1 MAAPEIVD
9 TLPVFTLDA
18 NDFAQFIK
26 SIAMPFSRAELNDA
40 TFGDATALKT
50 KGLKQWGVT
59 LTAEQDYAATKFDVW
74 TWALV
79 DGEAVTAMINN
90 PRGSGSG
97 EPTYTANAHAMAY
110 DPFSAGHG
118 DKVMSTL
125 VLSAGGNLSRAAI

>member
-1 MAAPEIVD
+1 MGIEIVD
-9 TLPVFTLDA
+9 TLPVFTLDG

-26 SIAMPFSRAELNDA
+26 TIAMPFSRAELDDA
-40 TFGDATALKT
+40 TFGDSTGLKE
-50 KGLKQWGVT
+50 KGLKQWSVT

-79 DGEAVTAMINN
+79 DGDAVTAMVNN

-118 DKVMSTL
+118 EKVFSTL
-125 VLSAGGNLSRAAI
+125 VLAAAGNLGRAVI